1 MKKID
6 CLLLFLALLGVC
18 VITFA
23 LMNEIYAT
31 YDLFAN
37 LSHATHFIQT

>member
-6 CLLLFLALLGVC
+6 YLLLFIALLGVC

-31 YDLFAN
+31 YDLFVS
-37 LSHATHFIQT
+37 LSHSHVIQT